1 MSKTPVALP
10 TEPVAT
16 ATSSPARTR
25 ATKAVDWMAYVVG
38 VGGNVAVVP
47 QIVKA
52 WQSDAPGLAVL
63 TWVLFSGIGGLWL
76 AYAILHK
83 QKPLIVAQATG
94 ITCNLLVVSGWL
106 FNNWLR

>member
-1 MSKTPVALP
+1 MSKTPVAVP
-10 TEPVAT
+10 TEPVA
-16 ATSSPARTR
+16 AVAISPVRAR

-47 QIVKA
+47 QIIKA

-76 AYAILHK
+76 AYAILHR

-94 ITCNLLVVSGWL
+94 ITCNLLVVGGWL